1 MGYTTCALATFLT
14 LSKVSENAE
23 LASDIEFE
31 SEWEVT
37 SDWNGDDAKAV
48 MDRVKYE
55 DRGRRRRRKGGR
67 GRGWRDLS

>member
-1 MGYTTCALATFLT
+1 MGYTACALATFLT

-31 SEWEVT
+31 SEWEAT

-48 MDRVKYE
+48 IDRVE
-55 DRGRRRRRKGGR
+55 DEAGRRRRRKGGR